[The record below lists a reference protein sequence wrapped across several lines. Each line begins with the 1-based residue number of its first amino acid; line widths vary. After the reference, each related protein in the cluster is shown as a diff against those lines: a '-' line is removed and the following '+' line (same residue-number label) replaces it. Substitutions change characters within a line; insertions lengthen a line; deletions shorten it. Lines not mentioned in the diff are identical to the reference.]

1 LNFLYSWMLLATVET
16 NLNNLDAA
24 ANILQNLRRTNSRN
38 PEVFSAS
45 AILAYQQRRFDKGKE
60 YLEKALT
67 LAPDRKEDRIRLEQ
81 VSLLLLQQN

>member
-1 LNFLYSWMLLATVET
+1 MLLATVET

-38 PEVFSAS
+38 PEVLSAS
-45 AILAYQQRRFDKGKE
+45 AILAYQQRRFDEAKE